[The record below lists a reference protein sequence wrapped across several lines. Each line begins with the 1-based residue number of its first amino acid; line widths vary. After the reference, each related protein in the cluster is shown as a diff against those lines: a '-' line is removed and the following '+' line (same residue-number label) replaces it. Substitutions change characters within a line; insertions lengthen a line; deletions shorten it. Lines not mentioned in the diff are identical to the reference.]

1 MFRPSQIP
9 AAVPEKVSGTV
20 DKANDNSYNEEQI
33 LQALGIDA
41 AACAEERSCEME
53 KTIKVEGMMCH
64 NCENHVKKALEA
76 IDGIESAVASHEQNS
91 VTITTTKDV
100 DEAQI
105 KNAVIPA
112 PPPAAK

>member
-1 MFRPSQIP
+1 
-9 AAVPEKVSGTV
+9 VSGTV

-64 NCENHVKKALEA
+64 NCENHVKKALEKLE
-76 IDGIESAVASHEQNS
+76 GVVSATADFEKGTAV
-91 VTITTTKDV
+91 VVMDKDV
-100 DEAQI
+100 EDALL
-105 KNAVIPA
+105 K
-112 PPPAAK
+112 AAIEEEGYKVVA